1 VPTADRRN
9 AGQVLSEVSWLW
21 GWRYCVMILLALL
34 AGASYVMLL
43 PWLAVAVRVPD
54 DRFWAYGSV
63 AFGQPHIHKAMLHRN
78 LR

>member
-1 VPTADRRN
+1 MV
-9 AGQVLSEVSWLW
+9 
-21 GWRYCVMILLALL
+21 LLALL

-54 DRFWAYGSV
+54 DRLWAYGSV
-63 AFGQPHIHKAMLHRN
+63 AFWQPHIHKAMMHRI